1 VPFPSARHLLR
12 TAVEDNDHWLQDVS
26 ETQEVEVNFPVI
38 ADEDGEIHRMVRRT
52 DDRGAAALLWLPPH

>member
-1 VPFPSARHLLR
+1 LR